1 MKSLVHSDRSA
12 GLRTTSERQT
22 WSALAQTSLTPF
34 GTCCRVG
41 ICVWK
46 TEERVGRALGIGEV
60 VAWGGGGAEARR
72 GGAVT
77 GSPVRAADASGEE
90 AVERGSADAG
100 EGVDGADDT
109 GTDCAG
115 DPL

>member
-1 MKSLVHSDRSA
+1 M
-12 GLRTTSERQT
+12 
-22 WSALAQTSLTPF
+22 
-34 GTCCRVG
+34 
-41 ICVWK
+41 
-46 TEERVGRALGIGEV
+46 GRA
-60 VAWGGGGAEARR
+60 GGGGAEAWRE
-72 GGAVT
+72 GAVT

-109 GTDCAG
+109 GADCAG